1 MEPSLRANGS
11 RECAPDDGLREAI
24 QDIRH
29 EVDCF
34 VASLLA
40 MTLDGPSAMAEGDS
54 RMKVIGLAGWSG
66 AGKTTLLTR
75 IIPHLLGQGLRVSV
89 IKHAHHSFDVDVPGK
104 DSWVHRQSGAT
115 EVLVSSGRRW
125 ALMHELRDAPEPR
138 LPELLKKMSPVDLVV
153 VEGFKSEPHRK
164 IEVHRAANGKAM
176 LFPDDPA
183 IVGIATDA
191 AVETALPVA
200 HLDDIPAIAAMMQR
214 SAISVEELLARSVS
228 ET

>member
-1 MEPSLRANGS
+1 
-11 RECAPDDGLREAI
+11 
-24 QDIRH
+24 
-29 EVDCF
+29 
-34 VASLLA
+34 
-40 MTLDGPSAMAEGDS
+40 
-54 RMKVIGLAGWSG
+54 MKVIGLAGWSG
-66 AGKTTLLTR
+66 AGKTTLLAR
-75 IIPHLLGQGLRVSV
+75 IIPHFLKAGLRVSV

-104 DSWVHRQSGAT
+104 DSWVHRQSGAV
-115 EVLVSSGRRW
+115 EVLVSSGQRW
-125 ALMHELRDAPEPR
+125 ALMHELRGAAEPR